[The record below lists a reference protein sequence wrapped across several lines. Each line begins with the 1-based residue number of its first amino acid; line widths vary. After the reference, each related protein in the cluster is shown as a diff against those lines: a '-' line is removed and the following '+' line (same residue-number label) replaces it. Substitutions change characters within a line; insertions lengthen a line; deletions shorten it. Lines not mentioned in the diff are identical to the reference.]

1 MSSNSSLSVFSLAR
15 HSLITCSVSISRL
28 VDNGSLF
35 FSRFEIMKKSIALFL
50 IFFLTFTA
58 SFGQQHTFE
67 AEVRQLSQRL
77 DSIGWS
83 SGETVFTGSSTI
95 KLWRSLT
102 EITQGKVVLNTGF
115 GGSKAID
122 LERYLFPLVLKF
134 DPKRV
139 FIYEGDN
146 DLWAGVEPEEILASL
161 DRIVTRIQLAAPNTE
176 IYLIGAKPSP
186 SRWSKKDVYQFFN
199 QQLEKYSQEK
209 EGVSFIDT
217 WATLTD
223 SVGNARPELYI
234 KDQLHLNADGY
245 VLWNGIFKSYF
256 N

>member
-1 MSSNSSLSVFSLAR
+1 MNGFGSAYFLSRFDCMKKIL
-15 HSLITCSVSISRL
+15 L
-28 VDNGSLF
+28 SLF
-35 FSRFEIMKKSIALFL
+35 LYSAIQL
-50 IFFLTFTA
+50 
-58 SFGQQHTFE
+58 SFAQQQSFE
-67 AEVRQLSQRL
+67 AEVRWLSSRL
-77 DSIGWS
+77 DSVGWNP
-83 SGETVFTGSSTI
+83 GGTVVTGSSTI
-95 KLWRSLT
+95 KMWSTLKKIDTNEEL
-102 EITQGKVVLNTGF
+102 INTGF
-115 GGSKAID
+115 GGSKASD

-161 DRIVTRIQLAAPNTE
+161 DRIVTRIQLTVPNSK

-186 SRWSKKDVYQFFN
+186 SRWAKKDLYQFFN
-199 QQLEKYSQEK
+199 QQLEKYSQSK

-223 SVGNARPELYI
+223 SAGDARPELYI

-245 VLWNGIFKSYF
+245 ILWNGVFKSYF